1 MGIPSGKCAYMASAV
16 DLSIHPTSLRW
27 SDASHHDPYNRQHG
41 HTGEKHIHIQT
52 QEEVKRYV

>member
-27 SDASHHDPYNRQHG
+27 SDASHHDPYNRQYG
-41 HTGEKHIHIQT
+41 HTGK
-52 QEEVKRYV
+52 VR